1 VALEQFEADLPTDD
15 PNLVASLVRTKRE
28 SAQAVADRM
37 EEERRLFQSRLSSAE
52 AKEAIT
58 AFLEK
63 RAPDFSRLG

>member
-1 VALEQFEADLPTDD
+1 MGLGKCPRCQGDGWE
-15 PNLVASLVRTKRE
+15 
-28 SAQAVADRM
+28 ADRM

-58 AFLEK
+58 AFFEK